1 MSRMTRA
8 AMTLAVLFAATAAHA
23 DKKIQG
29 MTPGFAKELSACQIE
44 VRGLARMV
52 TGATN
57 LVATLQGTERTE
69 IEADLAALTAA
80 NTTMT
85 TYCTEV
91 EGMVKFLEANAAVAY
106 KSVEK
111 EIDTR
116 DNTVRK
122 LRKEAKK
129 STADI
134 APITRKLIPRIKRT
148 PAPDPTAAPK
158 PDATAFPS
166 KRKVVLPKLGD
177 GAWAVSGSATSD
189 VATYTDKVGTA
200 SVTTRPFDKVS
211 CDQQRRAFAERS
223 ETPTADLEVP
233 EAGKAI
239 GVQWSSRLVTT
250 GKPARSL
257 LAMCVERG
265 MGGVMVIADIVPA
278 GQRTYDAE
286 LTKLMVAM
294 LAVHVEGKK

>member
-1 MSRMTRA
+1 MTRA
-8 AMTLAVLFAATAAHA
+8 AILAVLFAATTAHA

-29 MTPGFAKELSACQIE
+29 MTPGFSKELSACQIE
-44 VRGLARMV
+44 MRGLARMV

-85 TYCTEV
+85 SYCTEV

-129 STADI
+129 KTADI

-158 PDATAFPS
+158 PVATIFPS
-166 KRKVVLPKLGD
+166 KRKVVLPELGE
-177 GAWAVSGSATSD
+177 GGWVVSGSATSD
-189 VATYTDKVGTA
+189 IATYADKT
-200 SVTTRPFDKVS
+200 STTTVTSRPFDKMS
-211 CDQQRRAFAERS
+211 CDQQRKAFAERS
-223 ETPTADLEVP
+223 ATPAADLEVSA
-233 EAGKAI
+233 AGKAI
-239 GVQWSSRLVTT
+239 AVAWSSRLVTT
-250 GKPARSL
+250 SKPARSL

-265 MGGVMVIADIVPA
+265 MGGVMVIADVVPA
-278 GQRTYDAE
+278 GRKTFDAE
-286 LTKLMVAM
+286 LAKLMVAM
-294 LAVHVEGKK
+294 LAVQVEGKK

>member
-8 AMTLAVLFAATAAHA
+8 ALTLAVLFAATATAHA

-69 IEADLAALTAA
+69 IEADLTALTAA

-129 STADI
+129 TTADI

-158 PDATAFPS
+158 LEATAFPS

-189 VATYTDKVGTA
+189 TATYKDKVGTA

-211 CDQQRRAFAERS
+211 CDQQRRAFADRS
-223 ETPTADLEVP
+223 ETPAADLEVP
-233 EAGKAI
+233 DDAKAI
-239 GVQWSSRLVTT
+239 GVAWSSRLVTK
-250 GKPARSL
+250 KPARSL

-265 MGGVMVIADIVPA
+265 IGGVMVIADVVPA
-278 GQRTYDAE
+278 ERKTLDGE